1 MAISGKKT
9 FAQVQSELLALP
21 LGEHLISNIV
31 KIIQQ
36 CDTLTKKSINS
47 FVTALG
53 DKEDGESLYDP
64 NDLWVDLNYQRKLKL
79 KNLLNNLKTHGGYSK
94 EKAGHIDIA
103 IRPNGKPF
111 VWDGFRRA
119 VMALLCGRKNIAVS
133 AYKHKG
139 SRSNSDCRQY
149 EAELFLARNAKNEAM
164 GANEIFFAR
173 YAQGEEWAEKMNT
186 VLTRANINVCGL
198 KPGGKNM
205 GGFAFV
211 EKSLG
216 YHERMDGEV
225 VNKKISDDDF
235 VFASHLIQ
243 SAWSK
248 DPSIGA
254 YLVGGLANT
263 RAILRSDSDSDFD
276 DTDIEEAITKYAS
289 SNTQKDLSDNRVSNK
304 PLQSVTYN
312 ILKYAMK
319 LNGKSKKLS
328 GLNSDEIDIIE
339 DNE

>member
-9 FAQVQSELLALP
+9 FAQVQAELLALP
-21 LGEHLISNIV
+21 LGEYLVSEIV

-36 CDTLTKKSINS
+36 CDTLPKKSIDS
-47 FVTALG
+47 FVPALY
-53 DKEDGESLYDP
+53 DKEDGESLYELSK
-64 NDLWVDLNYQRKLKL
+64 LWVDLNYQRKLKL
-79 KNLLNNLKTHGGYSK
+79 KNLLNNLKSHKGFSK

-103 IRPNGKPF
+103 IRPNGKAF
-111 VWDGFRRA
+111 DWDGFRRA
-119 VMALLCGRKNIAVS
+119 VMALLCGMEKIAVS
-133 AYKHKG
+133 VYKHKR
-139 SRSNSDCRQY
+139 SRSNIDCRQY

-173 YAQGEEWAEKMNT
+173 YAKGEAEALKMNT

-225 VNKKISDDDF
+225 VNKQISDDDF
-235 VFASHLIQ
+235 VFASQLIQ

-254 YLVGGLANT
+254 YLVCGLANT
-263 RAILRSDSDSDFD
+263 RAILRSDSDSDYD

>member
-9 FAQVQSELLALP
+9 FTQVQAELLALP
-21 LGEHLISNIV
+21 LGEYLVSDIV

-36 CDTLTKKSINS
+36 CDTLPEKTTES
-47 FVTALG
+47 FVAAVY
-53 DKEDGESLYDP
+53 DKEDGESLYP
-64 NDLWVDLNYQRKLKL
+64 LNELWVDLNYQRKLKL

-103 IRPNGKPF
+103 IRPNGKAF
-111 VWDGFRRA
+111 DWDGFRRA
-119 VMALLCGRKNIAVS
+119 VMALLCGMEKIAVS
-133 AYKHKG
+133 TYKHKR
-139 SRSNSDCRQY
+139 SRSPEDCKKY

-173 YAQGEEWAEKMNT
+173 YAQGEEWANKMNT
-186 VLTRANINVCGL
+186 VLNRANINVCGL

-205 GGFAFV
+205 GGFAVV

-216 YHERMDGEV
+216 YHERMAGEV
-225 VNKKISDDDF
+225 VSKDISDDDF
-235 VFASHLIQ
+235 VFASQLIQ

-254 YLVGGLANT
+254 YLVCGLANT
-263 RAILRSDSDSDFD
+263 RATLRSDTDSDFD
-276 DTDIEEAITKYAS
+276 DTDIEEAIIKYAS

-304 PLQSVTYN
+304 PLQSVTFN

-328 GLNSDEIDIIE
+328 GLNSEDIDLIE
-339 DNE
+339 DQE

>member
-9 FAQVQSELLALP
+9 FAQVQAELLALP
-21 LGEHLISNIV
+21 LGEYLVSYIV
-31 KIIQQ
+31 SIIQQ
-36 CDTLTKKSINS
+36 CDTLPKKSVDS
-47 FVTALG
+47 FVAAIY
-53 DKEDGESLYDP
+53 DKDDGESLYDL
-64 NDLWVDLNYQRKLKL
+64 NKLWVDLNYQRKLKL
-79 KNLLNNLKTHGGYSK
+79 KHLLNNLKSHKGFSK

-103 IRPNGKPF
+103 IRPNGKAF
-111 VWDGFRRA
+111 DWDGFRRA
-119 VMALLCGRKNIAVS
+119 VMAMLCGMDKIAVS
-133 AYKHKG
+133 IYKHKR
-139 SRSNSDCRQY
+139 SRSNVDCRQY
-149 EAELFLARNAKNEAM
+149 EAELFLARNAKNETM

-173 YAQGEEWAEKMNT
+173 YAKGEEEAEKMNT
-186 VLTRANINVCGL
+186 VLSRANINVCGL

-216 YHERMDGEV
+216 YHERMDVEI
-225 VNKKISDDDF
+225 VNKHISDDDF

-243 SAWSK
+243 SAWPK

-254 YLVGGLANT
+254 YLVSGLANT
-263 RAILRSDSDSDFD
+263 RNILRSDSDSDYD
-276 DTDIEEAITKYAS
+276 DTDVEEAITTYAS
-289 SNTQKDLSDNRVSNK
+289 NHSQKDLSKNRVSNK

>member
-21 LGEHLISNIV
+21 LGEYLISNIV

-36 CDTLTKKSINS
+36 CDTLQEKTINS
-47 FVTALG
+47 FVAVLD
-53 DKEDGESLYDP
+53 DKEDGESLYDL

-79 KNLLNNLKTHGGYSK
+79 KNLLNNLKSNKGYST

-103 IRPNGKPF
+103 IRPNGKAF

-119 VMALLCGRKNIAVS
+119 VMALICRKKNNAIAVS
-133 AYKHKG
+133 AYKHN
-139 SRSNSDCRQY
+139 RDRDCRKY

-173 YAQGEEWAEKMNT
+173 LAKGEDEAIKMNT

-216 YHERMDGEV
+216 YHERMEDQV
-225 VNKKISDDDF
+225 VNKHISDDDF
-235 VFASHLIQ
+235 VFASQLIQ

-254 YLVGGLANT
+254 YLVCGLANT
-263 RAILRSDSDSDFD
+263 RAILKSDSDSDYD

-289 SNTQKDLSDNRVSNK
+289 SHKQADLSDNRVSNK
-304 PLQSVTYN
+304 PLQSITYN

>member
-21 LGEHLISNIV
+21 LGEYLVLDIV

-36 CDTLTKKSINS
+36 CDTLPKKSIDS
-47 FVTALG
+47 FVAAFYE
-53 DKEDGESLYDP
+53 KEDGESLYDL
-64 NDLWVDLNYQRKLKL
+64 NNIWVDLNYQRKLKL
-79 KNLLNNLKTHGGYSK
+79 KNLLNNLKSHKGYSK
-94 EKAGHIDIA
+94 EKAGHVDIA
-103 IRPNGKPF
+103 IRPNGKAF
-111 VWDGFRRA
+111 VWDGFRRT
-119 VMALLCGRKNIAVS
+119 VMALLCGMEKIAVS
-133 AYKHKG
+133 VYKHK
-139 SRSNSDCRQY
+139 RDRDCRKY
-149 EAELFLARNAKNEAM
+149 EAELFLARNAKNESM

-173 YAQGEEWAEKMNT
+173 LAKGEDEAIKMNT

-225 VNKKISDDDF
+225 VNKHISDDDF
-235 VFASHLIQ
+235 VFASQLIQ

-254 YLVGGLANT
+254 YLVSGLANT
-263 RAILRSDSDSDFD
+263 RAILRADSNSDYD

-289 SNTQKDLSDNRVSNK
+289 SHKQADLSDNRVSNK
-304 PLQSVTYN
+304 PLQSITYN

>member
-9 FAQVQSELLALP
+9 FTQVQAELLALP
-21 LGEHLISNIV
+21 LGEYLVSDIV

-36 CDTLTKKSINS
+36 CDTLPEKTTES
-47 FVTALG
+47 FVAAVY
-53 DKEDGESLYDP
+53 DKEDGESLYP
-64 NDLWVDLNYQRKLKL
+64 LNELWVDLNYQRKLKL

-103 IRPNGKPF
+103 IRPNGKAF
-111 VWDGFRRA
+111 DWDGFRRA
-119 VMALLCGRKNIAVS
+119 VMALLCGMEKIAVS
-133 AYKHKG
+133 TYKHKR
-139 SRSNSDCRQY
+139 SRSPEDCKKY

-173 YAQGEEWAEKMNT
+173 YAQGEEWANKMNT
-186 VLTRANINVCGL
+186 VLNRANINVCGL

-205 GGFAFV
+205 GGFAVV

-216 YHERMDGEV
+216 YHERMAGEV
-225 VNKKISDDDF
+225 VSKDISDDDF
-235 VFASHLIQ
+235 VFASQLIQ

-254 YLVGGLANT
+254 YLVCGLANT
-263 RAILRSDSDSDFD
+263 RATLRSDTDSDFD
-276 DTDIEEAITKYAS
+276 DTDIEEAIIKYAS

-328 GLNSDEIDIIE
+328 GLNLDEIDIIE